1 MLKKLDEKC
10 CNTMKVIMAV
20 IGVIVVVAA
29 IAFAVYKFITRCKS
43 EEDCC
48 DCADLFEE
56 EESCIELEFA
66 CPKED
71 EEAPEEPVQAE
82 EEPTIAE

>member
-1 MLKKLDEKC
+1 MIKKLDEKC
-10 CNTMKVIMAV
+10 CNTMKLIMAV

-29 IAFAVYKFITRCKS
+29 IAFAVYKFITRCKP

-56 EESCIELEFA
+56 EESCIELEFV

-71 EEAPEEPVQAE
+71 EAAPEEQAAAE